1 MSTNAENFSDA
12 TLTNADSPKRFS
24 QQDANGG
31 NALPTYLTTIS
42 HSNEPIIVS
51 DIQEDENEV
60 GDGDKSDDDGDHQND
75 FVEALNEVQ
84 SERYGYHSFHN
95 ENDDIEDV
103 AGDSEA
109 NGVVCKPIDLLQRGA
124 NKDVNWP
131 KPPDDWVNPEPNK
144 ERDEPIF

>member
-1 MSTNAENFSDA
+1 MSTNAENSSDA
-12 TLTNADSPKRFS
+12 TLTNADSPERRS
-24 QQDANGG
+24 RQDANRG
-31 NALPTYLTTIS
+31 NPLPTYLTTIS
-42 HSNEPIIVS
+42 HSNEPVIVS

-60 GDGDKSDDDGDHQND
+60 GDGDESDDDGDHQND

-109 NGVVCKPIDLLQRGA
+109 NGVVCKPINLLRRGQI
-124 NKDVNWP
+124 KM
-131 KPPDDWVNPEPNK
+131 
-144 ERDEPIF
+144 